1 MNNNPVN
8 WVDPWGLFVAIG
20 EIIPGLDFSN
30 NGYFNSKDLGIDLSN
45 FGLPPIPGP
54 NQEGKCEKGNSD
66 RNKNGIGKN
75 WNKFWNIIFLL
86 WKLILGED
94 DGGGPKGPPKNDDR
108 PPFERP
114 YQPRD
119 KGFPWPPYKPKL

>member
-1 MNNNPVN
+1 
-8 WVDPWGLFVAIG
+8 VA
-20 EIIPGLDFSN
+20 EVSRNDRP
-30 NGYFNSKDLGIDLSN
+30 K
-45 FGLPPIPGP
+45 LP
-54 NQEGKCEKGNSD
+54 EYANSD

-119 KGFPWPPYKPKL
+119 KGFHGPPFKPKL